1 MPELTAS
8 MNRVAEQRIADM
20 MSQLDEFRVAAK
32 SEKMTDKVADEF
44 ARHAAASVMA
54 YFAETGNDLA
64 PAVRLLCEMSVSRH
78 AHIRNAGIA
87 GLFSSLIE
95 PLNDSFDGAQV
106 TLYEKLFADVLEFCR
121 RLPDAAITDS
131 LLHRFGLHS
140 AADILRRRQQL
151 PLNNERNAI
160 HLRDNHRFRKFLLP
174 SRVTIGADVAVTS
187 VILSALRQSF
197 PQAECVLLG
206 SAKLREIFGRDE
218 KLRVR
223 EINYQRSGSLAQRI
237 DSWAEIVAAVEEETT
252 GFNLKETAVIDPDS
266 RLTQLGLLPLLKDES
281 RYYFFESR
289 RSASSVHQ
297 RLGQLTAGWINALLG
312 THLELFPQLALP
324 AKFSEMGEKLAK
336 ALRQSGAQHIVC
348 ISFGVGG
355 NPRKRLPDVF
365 EKKLLCALA
374 DDATLLIDK
383 GFTPD
388 EQQQVSQLL
397 TTLREQGKVIAELS
411 ESRADEL
418 MAAEKLSA
426 DVVTW
431 QGGIGSFAGLI
442 AASDEY
448 VGYDSA
454 GQHIAAALGT
464 PTLTIFVNSG
474 SPRFAERWHPHGRGR
489 IHVINVAPENAGS
502 EMKNI
507 LEQAITIHQQISNSG

>member
-1 MPELTAS
+1 
-8 MNRVAEQRIADM
+8 
-20 MSQLDEFRVAAK
+20 
-32 SEKMTDKVADEF
+32 
-44 ARHAAASVMA
+44 
-54 YFAETGNDLA
+54 
-64 PAVRLLCEMSVSRH
+64 
-78 AHIRNAGIA
+78 
-87 GLFSSLIE
+87 
-95 PLNDSFDGAQV
+95 
-106 TLYEKLFADVLEFCR
+106 
-121 RLPDAAITDS
+121 
-131 LLHRFGLHS
+131 
-140 AADILRRRQQL
+140 
-151 PLNNERNAI
+151 
-160 HLRDNHRFRKFLLP
+160 
-174 SRVTIGADVAVTS
+174 
-187 VILSALRQSF
+187 
-197 PQAECVLLG
+197 
-206 SAKLREIFGRDE
+206 
-218 KLRVR
+218 
-223 EINYQRSGSLAQRI
+223 
-237 DSWAEIVAAVEEETT
+237 
-252 GFNLKETAVIDPDS
+252 
-266 RLTQLGLLPLLKDES
+266 
-281 RYYFFESR
+281 
-289 RSASSVHQ
+289 
-297 RLGQLTAGWINALLG
+297 
-312 THLELFPQLALP
+312 
-324 AKFSEMGEKLAK
+324 
-336 ALRQSGAQHIVC
+336 
-348 ISFGVGG
+348 
-355 NPRKRLPDVF
+355 
-365 EKKLLCALA
+365 
-374 DDATLLIDK
+374 LLIDK